1 MANERITEDLIRS
14 HFKEDALF
22 SSIKWEEQKSSI
34 KRVQELL
41 KGESKGKG
49 KGNGYPEFIL
59 SFPTNSNYIIVIE
72 CKAKLSDHESSN
84 RGNPVKYAVDGVLHY
99 AKALSKG
106 FNVIAI
112 AASGQTKNELKIS
125 HFYWKEGAETYNDIS
140 DIKLLAIDDYMQ
152 VFDDQ
157 FFISDFFTRD
167 IAAKAQYLNEEFN
180 NYTIPEYKRC
190 TMISAMLL
198 ALIDDN
204 FRKQFESLPSSKA
217 LGQSLLSSINAVFEA
232 EDNIVRSKTVLMREF
247 ESILNEPIF
256 TQDNIK
262 DKKTRKDE
270 FSLRV
275 LKEFIIYLNKNV
287 YPLIRHANI
296 GYDVLGRFYIEFI
309 RYAASEQKSGLVLT
323 PSHITE
329 LFCDLAEL
337 TIKGIIYDPCCG
349 TGGFLVAAMLRL
361 FKLAGNDMSLR
372 KHIRTF
378 QLCGCELRSDI
389 FAYACA
395 NMRFRGDGKSNIY
408 NGNCMHHERN
418 IHDNHKPSVAFL
430 NPPYDVGTAGQLE
443 FIEHALNALDEDKDG
458 RVIAIVQM
466 SCATKNETDLIA
478 VKERLL
484 TKHHLR
490 AVISMPDDLFY
501 PVGVVTCIMVFDANK
516 SNIGRKTW
524 FGYFKDDGFIKRKHI
539 GRIDGLNLYT
549 ARKEI
554 LLQAYRNLDEI
565 PEFSVRHEVSAT
577 DEWCAEAYLRTD
589 YSNVGEKI
597 FNEKMR
603 DFAAHKIASMVV
615 PVSSSFLDTRKW
627 HWFRYDDI
635 FFIKKGFYN
644 KKPDEVPDGDIPFI
658 GATDSNN
665 GITSMCDLPTIE
677 ATSKTGDDNNA
688 PLSEKLFEPN
698 CITVSNNGS
707 IGYAFYQDRQFT
719 CTHDV
724 NALYLKN
731 YTLNKYIAMF
741 LCAIIE
747 KDRYRWTYGRK
758 WRPARMP
765 SSLIMLPVKNDGT
778 PDWKF
783 MENYIK
789 SLHFSVDI

>member
-112 AASGQTKNELKIS
+112 AASGQTKNELK
-125 HFYWKEGAETYNDIS
+125 EAYNDIS

-256 TQDNIK
+256 TQDKIK

-287 YPLIRHANI
+287 YPLISHANI
-296 GYDVLGRFYIEFI
+296 GYDVLGRFYI
-309 RYAASEQKSGLVLT
+309 
-323 PSHITE
+323 
-329 LFCDLAEL
+329 
-337 TIKGIIYDPCCG
+337 
-349 TGGFLVAAMLRL
+349 
-361 FKLAGNDMSLR
+361 
-372 KHIRTF
+372 
-378 QLCGCELRSDI
+378 
-389 FAYACA
+389 
-395 NMRFRGDGKSNIY
+395 
-408 NGNCMHHERN
+408 
-418 IHDNHKPSVAFL
+418 
-430 NPPYDVGTAGQLE
+430 
-443 FIEHALNALDEDKDG
+443 
-458 RVIAIVQM
+458 
-466 SCATKNETDLIA
+466 
-478 VKERLL
+478 
-484 TKHHLR
+484 
-490 AVISMPDDLFY
+490 
-501 PVGVVTCIMVFDANK
+501 
-516 SNIGRKTW
+516 
-524 FGYFKDDGFIKRKHI
+524 
-539 GRIDGLNLYT
+539 
-549 ARKEI
+549 
-554 LLQAYRNLDEI
+554 
-565 PEFSVRHEVSAT
+565 
-577 DEWCAEAYLRTD
+577 
-589 YSNVGEKI
+589 
-597 FNEKMR
+597 
-603 DFAAHKIASMVV
+603 
-615 PVSSSFLDTRKW
+615 
-627 HWFRYDDI
+627 
-635 FFIKKGFYN
+635 
-644 KKPDEVPDGDIPFI
+644 
-658 GATDSNN
+658 
-665 GITSMCDLPTIE
+665 
-677 ATSKTGDDNNA
+677 
-688 PLSEKLFEPN
+688 
-698 CITVSNNGS
+698 ITV
-707 IGYAFYQDRQFT
+707 R
-719 CTHDV
+719 
-724 NALYLKN
+724 
-731 YTLNKYIAMF
+731 
-741 LCAIIE
+741 
-747 KDRYRWTYGRK
+747 
-758 WRPARMP
+758 
-765 SSLIMLPVKNDGT
+765 
-778 PDWKF
+778 
-783 MENYIK
+783 
-789 SLHFSVDI
+789 